1 MLCAYHETLLRLIS
15 QFLNNYAQFLE
26 LLSNC
31 PISPRSLSVAS
42 QKIEEK
48 REKKVVRME
57 NIIIVRRKY

>member
-1 MLCAYHETLLRLIS
+1 LGGVILEASEEVHLAVLLVAEGSRKLM
-15 QFLNNYAQFLE
+15 
-26 LLSNC
+26 
-31 PISPRSLSVAS
+31 SLSVAS